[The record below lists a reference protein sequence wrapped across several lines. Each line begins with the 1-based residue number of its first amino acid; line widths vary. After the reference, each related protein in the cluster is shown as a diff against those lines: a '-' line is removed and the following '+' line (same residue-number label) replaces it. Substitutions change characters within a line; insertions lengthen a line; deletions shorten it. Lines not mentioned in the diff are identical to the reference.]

1 MPTTAFTYY
10 DPTFILVIIGA
21 VIVLGASAYMKSV
34 YNKYGQIANQ
44 RGITGEAAS
53 KLILRTEGISDVQI
67 LSVPGE
73 LTDHYDPRN
82 RSLNLSDSSRRSTSI
97 AAVGVAAHE
106 CGHAIQHNQN
116 YWALQL
122 RSFLVPI
129 TNIGARLSWPIIFLG
144 ILMSWNQTLIN
155 IGVFLFLIVF
165 FFQVVTLPVE
175 FNASKRAINAL
186 EMHGVL
192 SAEELNGTKKVLRAA
207 ALTYVAS
214 AASTLLQV
222 LRLRILFGGNRRND

>member
-1 MPTTAFTYY
+1 
-10 DPTFILVIIGA
+10 
-21 VIVLGASAYMKSV
+21 
-34 YNKYGQIANQ
+34 
-44 RGITGEAAS
+44 
-53 KLILRTEGISDVQI
+53 
-67 LSVPGE
+67 
-73 LTDHYDPRN
+73 
-82 RSLNLSDSSRRSTSI
+82 
-97 AAVGVAAHE
+97 
-106 CGHAIQHNQN
+106 
-116 YWALQL
+116 
-122 RSFLVPI
+122 
-129 TNIGARLSWPIIFLG
+129 
-144 ILMSWNQTLIN
+144 MSWNQTLIN